1 MGLLSGL
8 SNLGLGK
15 LEGADIYG
23 EEEKPKSEA
32 PKPKPAPVKEEAPF
46 DENDV
51 LFDKSAECPVC
62 SKKFTYRAVRTGKAR
77 PSGQD
82 TDLRPRFEKFDP
94 LKYDAIVCPY
104 CGYGCLSKYYTAL
117 PTAQIKLI
125 KEGLAGRVHGVANN
139 PILSYDDAIQRY
151 QLALASSIVKRGKD
165 SEKAYV
171 CLRMAWVI
179 RGKKESI
186 PLDAIDYDE
195 VMKQLNDDENEAL
208 QTAFE
213 GFINA
218 RQKESFPIAG
228 MDEIT
233 LDYLLAVLATR
244 FGKYDAASKLISGIL
259 VNKAANNRIKD
270 RARELKETVLAEKNN
285 APKGDI

>member
-8 SNLGLGK
+8 SNMGLGK
-15 LEGADIYG
+15 LEGADIF
-23 EEEKPKSEA
+23 EEEKKSE
-32 PKPKPAPVKEEAPF
+32 PEKKVEEPVVKEEAVF

-62 SKKFTYRAVRTGKAR
+62 SKKYTYRAVRTGKAR
-77 PSGQD
+77 PLGQD
-82 TDLRPRFEKFDP
+82 TDLRPKFDKFDP

-104 CGYGCLSKYYTAL
+104 CGYACLSKYFTAL
-117 PTAQIKLI
+117 PAAQIKLI
-125 KEGLAGRVHGVANN
+125 KEGLGGKVHGVANN

-151 QLALASSIVKRGKD
+151 QLALASSIVKHAKD

-179 RGKKESI
+179 RGKKETI
-186 PLDAIDYDE
+186 PLDAADYDE
-195 VMKQLNDDENEAL
+195 VMKQLDTDENEAL
-208 QTAFE
+208 KAAFD
-213 GFINA
+213 GFVNA
-218 RQKESFPIAG
+218 RQKESYPIAG

-233 LDYLLAVLATR
+233 LDYLLAVLAAR

-259 VNKAANNRIKD
+259 LNKAANNRIKD
-270 RARELKETVLAEKNN
+270 RARDLKEQVLAEKNS
-285 APKGDI
+285 KGEN